1 MELRTMYLESKEKD
15 RQKDGLSILLSVH
28 HWCITED
35 KSQADFCISGEFQ
48 AGNLLKIKKEG
59 KKGTIHYGEPV
70 HFFRGVS
77 LLLQNMEKECWEK
90 EEIPVFD
97 SNGMML
103 DCSRNGVPTVETIQK
118 YLVSLA
124 EFGMNRL
131 YLYMEDTFEVEGYPY
146 WGYLRGRYTKQE
158 LKLCDAF
165 AGKFGITLVPC
176 IQTLAHLRSVLKQPT
191 MKQYQDIDDILLLGT
206 QESKELL
213 REILHTVKE
222 CFSGGMVHLGMDEAA
237 HLGRGRY
244 LEKNGWKNPAI
255 IMKEHLEWLMK
266 ECKKLEL
273 TPMIWSDMYLRLNF
287 GVENYYGLKGD
298 EEPLHTETLSSEI
311 PLCYWDYYNEGID
324 FYETY
329 IRLHQK
335 LGNPVVFAGGAW
347 TWNGI
352 APGLSKAFRTTQ
364 DALAACQHT
373 GIRDVFC
380 TAWMDNGAE
389 TPLETTLPLMAIYGE
404 YGFSVMPDQEQIKER
419 FSFCFGQSWES
430 FCLLDAFDNQSYCQK
445 EVDKIFQLVTHNK
458 RCENPSK
465 TILYEDNFMGKMAD
479 LFDENHMKEQYKWL
493 EDQLKNI
500 PGKLFAYYRILAAL
514 LQKKAGL
521 NERIRIAYRKDDRKT
536 LLEISQKELKEMENL
551 SEELRL
557 LRQEI
562 WMKEYKPFGYE
573 ILDIRL
579 GGVGIRARSEAAR
592 LQAYAEGKLEHIE
605 ELEETLL
612 PYLSQ
617 EPLEKEALRRCSL
630 WEEIVSAGNMEG
642 V

>member
-1 MELRTMYLESKEKD
+1 MELRTVYLDSKEKD
-15 RQKDGLSILLSVH
+15 KQKDGLSILLSRH
-28 HWCITED
+28 HWSIVED
-35 KSQADFCISGEFQ
+35 KLRADVCISGEYQ
-48 AGNLLKIKKEG
+48 AGSPLKIKKEG
-59 KKGTIHYGEPV
+59 KNGTILYGEPV

-77 LLLQNMEKECWEK
+77 LFLQNIEKECWEK

-158 LKLCDAF
+158 LKACDSF
-165 AGKFGITLVPC
+165 ARKFGITLIPC
-176 IQTLAHLRSVLKQPT
+176 IQTLAHLRSVLKQPA
-191 MKQYQDIDDILLLGT
+191 MKQYRDIDDILLLGT
-206 QESKELL
+206 SETEGLL
-213 REILHTVKE
+213 KGILQTMKE
-222 CFSGGMVHLGMDEAA
+222 CFSGGIVHLGMDEAA
-237 HLGRGRY
+237 HLGRGKY
-244 LEKNGWKNPAI
+244 LEKNGWKDPAI
-255 IMKEHLEWLMK
+255 LMKQHLEWLME
-266 ECKKLEL
+266 ECRKLEL

-287 GVENYYGLKGD
+287 GVEDYYSLKGD

-311 PLCYWDYYNEGID
+311 PLCYWDYYNEGTG
-324 FYETY
+324 FYENY

-364 DALAACQHT
+364 DALEACKRT
-373 GIRDVFC
+373 GIRDIFC
-380 TAWMDNGAE
+380 TVWMDNGAE
-389 TPLETTLPLMAIYGE
+389 TPLETILPLVAIYGE
-404 YGFSVMPDQEQIKER
+404 YGFSSMPDQEQIKER
-419 FSFCFGQSWES
+419 FAFCFGQSWES
-430 FCLLDAFDNQSYCQK
+430 FCLLDAFDNQSYDQ
-445 EVDKIFQLVTHNK
+445 EEMNKIFHLVTHNK

-479 LFDENHMKEQYKWL
+479 FFDEKYMKKQYEWMEEK
-493 EDQLKNI
+493 LKEV
-500 PGKLFAYYRILAAL
+500 PGELFVYYRTLAAL
-514 LQKKAGL
+514 LQRKAAL
-521 NERIRIAYRKDDRKT
+521 NERIRAAYQSGDRET
-536 LLEISQKELKEMENL
+536 LLDISQKELKEIEGL
-551 SEELRL
+551 AEELRL

-573 ILDIRL
+573 ILDIRMA
-579 GGVGIRARSEAAR
+579 GVGIRSRSEAAR
-592 LQAYAEGKLEHIE
+592 LQAYAEGKLERIE

-612 PYLSQ
+612 PYLPQ
-617 EPLEKEALRRCSL
+617 ELLEKEALHRCSL